1 MTSKL
6 SGHYYETVNNHNSNY
21 WAMVMT
27 GSIVDN
33 NYNSYLILSKLII
46 DISLLVNFNVYAE

>member
-1 MTSKL
+1 
-6 SGHYYETVNNHNSNY
+6 
-21 WAMVMT
+21 MVMT